1 MSVLE
6 YSPIA
11 EILGAYPL
19 ANYAMNC
26 SYVERMSRV
35 LCCWLRL
42 VRLAPVLT

>member
-1 MSVLE
+1 LAVSVLE

-26 SYVERMSRV
+26 SYVTAG
-35 LCCWLRL
+35 CCSPRL
-42 VRLAPVLT
+42 SSPHHMLLA